1 MKYLQRMNHVQLLS
15 PFLMLLATINLS
27 IYFNLQIKVTSLK
40 SLNMLLTIYQIWQG
54 LKKEY
59 NIICLQFYVNW
70 LRNKALNPR
79 IRLRYKILSH
89 IENNAPLIHKTQRK
103 KELKQTVP
111 EVFLCCFSRKHSS
124 FVIFPWLCDVDAE
137 KKAAS
142 TFGYF
147 FFLRADNN

>member
-1 MKYLQRMNHVQLLS
+1 
-15 PFLMLLATINLS
+15 
-27 IYFNLQIKVTSLK
+27 
-40 SLNMLLTIYQIWQG
+40 MLLTIYQIWQG

-103 KELKQTVP
+103 KELKQKNSERVITHNMSYKSSKIS
-111 EVFLCCFSRKHSS
+111 FLE
-124 FVIFPWLCDVDAE
+124 E
-137 KKAAS
+137 KNRRLKIS
-142 TFGYF
+142 IYGM
-147 FFLRADNN
+147 DI